1 MPSTVPSVYRTVARV
16 SCTRSQNADA
26 EKLLGIVAV
35 APACSAVT
43 TAPQALQEAK
53 GRTSE
58 KGDSANSRF
67 VPLSSHRRGE
77 RRDRH
82 HVGEPPA
89 RGDPAQRSHRARLAI
104 EEKLGRKRPCRG
116 RPPKGEDK
124 YTPVSIRLHPRVV
137 AWAKKE
143 AKRRRLG
150 YQTVINEVLIKA
162 AG

>member
-1 MPSTVPSVYRTVARV
+1 MPKVREFPFETAR
-16 SCTRSQNADA
+16 R
-26 EKLLGIVAV
+26 
-35 APACSAVT
+35 VT
-43 TAPQALQEAK
+43 SREVEA
-53 GRTSE
+53 
-58 KGDSANSRF
+58 
-67 VPLSSHRRGE
+67 
-77 RRDRH
+77 
-82 HVGEPPA
+82 
-89 RGDPAQRSHRARLAI
+89 ARLAI